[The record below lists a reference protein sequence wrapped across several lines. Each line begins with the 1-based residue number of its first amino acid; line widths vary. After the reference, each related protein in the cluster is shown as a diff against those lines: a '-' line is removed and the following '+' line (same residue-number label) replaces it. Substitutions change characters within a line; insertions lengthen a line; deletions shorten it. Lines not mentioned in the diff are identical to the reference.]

1 MPDPIG
7 KILQLV
13 EDLEGSDANEAETRF
28 KIIDQVVFDILG
40 WTRDDIAVEHRAE
53 EDGDVQITDYMFATA
68 ATLFVI
74 EAKRIGS
81 RGPLEVD
88 SRRLPLT
95 ATNLTGEFG
104 KAVRQARDFCRIKNV
119 PFAIV
124 TNGSYWFA
132 FPAIRTDGVPFG
144 KSSGVLF
151 NSIASTLNFNLDEF
165 KNLLHRDAVLDGS
178 LRKNLLG
185 TIENQAESRRLNLFV
200 ERSTPKLDRS
210 NIFDLVKDQ
219 FYIALNSDI
228 GNAQPALL
236 KEGYVSTPSRIRF
249 DARIKMHVSRRK
261 SVAPKRPLR
270 AMRDADRRSF
280 EVLIENAADNV
291 RPTAMLVLGAV
302 GSGKTTFLDYTRH
315 VALAEHFE
323 SRPDQPYAQ
332 WFQLDFRDFSEKQNA
347 RAFTFQKLFA
357 EVQRDEFLSDYDR
370 CIKHAYAEEI
380 ESLKRGPLS
389 LFSDNEDE
397 IKKGVAGYLSDQY
410 RNVEIYTE
418 TILKYAS
425 QNASIFLV
433 VDNIDQIESL
443 SVQEQ
448 IFSEAMAIAHSC
460 GLNLIISMRDS
471 TYVKNRTS
479 PTFDAF
485 DFDPIQIE
493 PPAIESVLSKRFN
506 IAAILAS
513 GKSGEFTAENGS
525 RFIVEDLKRIVDLL
539 RYSVL
544 GTEIGRQIGILSGGD
559 VRLAIRMTREF
570 LQFGYSATERAY
582 KIYERTGKYR
592 LPPHEAMRAIILGNQ
607 PVYKEEFSV
616 LGNIFDAKLGRT
628 ELQMSR
634 MFVLNALVGLATNSQ
649 FQSISATEIA
659 SNAGQVGI
667 GETAVLKVLRD
678 LSEFRFIQ
686 TISHTEASL
695 TASYIPTQLGGHI
708 IRIFMS
714 DFTYCENVM
723 MDTFISDDEDW
734 KYLREHSE
742 KILSSRFNILL
753 RLRLRKERATRFF
766 EHMSGLYKA
775 FHEEARKRSLSSEWC
790 VDPFDEARKKLQ
802 ENLQNATRSAE
813 RNYGPKQ

>member
-1 MPDPIG
+1 MRPKHDSRSSIKLFSTFWVG
-7 KILQLV
+7 HGTILPSSTERRKMETFKSLTTCLRPQLPCLSLKPRELV
-13 EDLEGSDANEAETRF
+13 R
-28 KIIDQVVFDILG
+28 
-40 WTRDDIAVEHRAE
+40 
-53 EDGDVQITDYMFATA
+53 
-68 ATLFVI
+68 
-74 EAKRIGS
+74 
-81 RGPLEVD
+81 EVD

-397 IKKGVAGYLSDQY
+397 IKKGVAGY
-410 RNVEIYTE
+410 
-418 TILKYAS
+418 
-425 QNASIFLV
+425 
-433 VDNIDQIESL
+433 
-443 SVQEQ
+443 
-448 IFSEAMAIAHSC
+448 
-460 GLNLIISMRDS
+460 
-471 TYVKNRTS
+471 
-479 PTFDAF
+479 
-485 DFDPIQIE
+485 
-493 PPAIESVLSKRFN
+493 
-506 IAAILAS
+506 
-513 GKSGEFTAENGS
+513 
-525 RFIVEDLKRIVDLL
+525 
-539 RYSVL
+539 
-544 GTEIGRQIGILSGGD
+544 
-559 VRLAIRMTREF
+559 
-570 LQFGYSATERAY
+570 SATERAY